1 MSKRKRYNRS
11 ATSNDAG
18 ATSMALSTNMSKLLW
33 ASVVLSVM
41 YSLMVSTSNLRSA
54 SSGIL
59 EPAEKIALTATSTA
73 TVLWKNSNNI
83 VDIGVVDDAL
93 DELDSASTR
102 VVSSLDILDEI
113 DILSGGPQAKNL
125 KCPPPLVA
133 FQNVIVRS
141 SSTTTNNNTQ
151 LIPNIMHLSFKS
163 RCLPQDLFTILE
175 QWRTKLPNHSIFFHD
190 DEAVERLFQQDWLEF
205 SELKRAMKCI
215 RYKGAMKI
223 DVWRVLLLYKHG
235 GIYSDIDVVPGRYLR
250 EQTIRPD
257 LSFFSFEDPW
267 KRPTQWFMAA
277 EPRHPMMTLVIL
289 QITQNLL
296 EMERIRTPKLVF
308 VTGPHV
314 VKHAW
319 YQFIHLGGRNYTDYF
334 KTNFEYEGGFNKKV
348 LKHKTRGYVMNK
360 DKYNDIV
367 TLYNSTTQV
376 TRQERIT
383 LESGVQHWTKKIF
396 HQQKKGRI
404 KGEEKDI
411 SCRAYLKGLENGSV
425 ELYDA
430 LD

>member
-1 MSKRKRYNRS
+1 
-11 ATSNDAG
+11 
-18 ATSMALSTNMSKLLW
+18 MALSTNMSKLLW

-175 QWRTKLPNHSIFFHD
+175 QWRTKLPNHSIFFYD
-190 DEAVERLFQQDWLEF
+190 DDAIERLLQQEWLEF
-205 SELKRAMKCI
+205 PGLHRAMKCV
-215 RYKGAMKI
+215 RYRGAMTV
-223 DVWRVLLLYKHG
+223 DVWRILILYKYG
-235 GIYSDIDVVPGRYLR
+235 GIYSDIDVSPVMDGSFTERS
-250 EQTIRPD
+250 IRSD
-257 LSFFSFEDPW
+257 LSAFFMEDPW
-267 KRPTQWFMAA
+267 KRPSQWWIAV
-277 EPRHPMMTLVIL
+277 EPRHPMMYLTMF
-289 QITQNLL
+289 QIIENLFQ
-296 EMERIRTPKLVF
+296 MENIRVPRVVF
-308 VTGPHV
+308 VTGPHAQ
-314 VKHAW
+314 KIGWDH
-319 YQFIHLGGRNYTDYF
+319 FLGMGPQKYDNKYKGD
-334 KTNFEYEGGFNKKV
+334 FEYEGGYGKIV
-348 LKHKTRGYVMNK
+348 LKTRTKFVGQKVGYG
-360 DKYNDIV
+360 DIV
-367 TLYNSTTQV
+367 TLYNSTKQV
-376 TRQERIT
+376 TRRKRIER
-383 LESGVQHWTKKIF
+383 ESGTIHFTAARAA
-396 HQQKKGRI
+396 QQKNSSGNI
-404 KGEEKDI
+404 LAF
-411 SCRAYLKGLENGSV
+411 SCRKYLEKLENGSM
-425 ELYDA
+425 EEIDYYY
-430 LD
+430 

>member
-1 MSKRKRYNRS
+1 
-11 ATSNDAG
+11 
-18 ATSMALSTNMSKLLW
+18 MALSTNMSKLLW

-175 QWRTKLPNHSIFFHD
+175 QWRTKLPNHSIFFYD
-190 DEAVERLFQQDWLEF
+190 DDAIERLLQQEWLEF
-205 SELKRAMKCI
+205 PGLHRAMKCV
-215 RYKGAMKI
+215 RYRGAMTV
-223 DVWRVLLLYKHG
+223 DVWRILILYKYG
-235 GIYSDIDVVPGRYLR
+235 GIYSDIDVSPVMDGSFTERS
-250 EQTIRPD
+250 IRSD
-257 LSFFSFEDPW
+257 LSAFFMEDPW
-267 KRPTQWFMAA
+267 KRPSQWWIAV
-277 EPRHPMMTLVIL
+277 EPRHPMMYLTMF
-289 QITQNLL
+289 QIIENLFQ
-296 EMERIRTPKLVF
+296 MENIRVPRVVF
-308 VTGPHV
+308 VTGDRKSV
-314 VKHAW
+314 V
-319 YQFIHLGGRNYTDYF
+319 
-334 KTNFEYEGGFNKKV
+334 
-348 LKHKTRGYVMNK
+348 
-360 DKYNDIV
+360 
-367 TLYNSTTQV
+367 
-376 TRQERIT
+376 
-383 LESGVQHWTKKIF
+383 
-396 HQQKKGRI
+396 
-404 KGEEKDI
+404 
-411 SCRAYLKGLENGSV
+411 
-425 ELYDA
+425 
-430 LD
+430 